1 MFPPAGLRGIAL
13 REAAPDHMRVISIVR
28 AALDAKINAN
38 KGPSAERKW
47 FELEAVYGDKV
58 VIAIDGKTWSYAYTL
73 DGGMVTLEEPVE
85 VMETFIPMKESTP
98 LQMKEAEGQPA
109 GVEFKAVIIR
119 AGLSSSNVLYPETL
133 LKEATPLF
141 DGVRIYAMSDEE
153 HIKGKGGRDVRKMV
167 GWVKSPRFV
176 EANGNEPARIEAD
189 IRLPGLPENTRAL
202 IVDAMAEGMTD
213 LLGLS
218 IDARGAGATRML
230 EGKRVKEAKS
240 ITQVDSV
247 DLIVEPGAGGRL
259 IRLVESAP
267 TPNTHQ
273 SQEDSDM
280 NLREKMLRLVEAK
293 NPQAY
298 AKLNPETATDDEIEL
313 AYREAL
319 VLDAS
324 QQRQTATLDAVAQ
337 AEERIRMV
345 EARAQARD
353 AIAASTLP
361 QPAKDRLQRD
371 FAARERFVEADV
383 ATAINAER
391 EYLARFVEG
400 NRVRMDHFTDIQVGD
415 RSVQI
420 AGMLDAF
427 FDPAH
432 QDHRNVQSFRECY
445 VEITGDRRVTGR
457 LEDCDRSRMRESLGG
472 RFAEAAM
479 DSTTFA
485 LALGDS
491 ITRRMLADYRAQS
504 QYDVWRLVANVVPLT
519 DFRTQERTRWGGFGD
534 LPAVAEGAD
543 YQDGGIPDDEAATYK
558 AAKSGRLARVTMEMV
573 RNDDVGL
580 IRQIPTKLSRAAKRT
595 LAKFVLDM
603 MRANPTIYDGKAL
616 FHVDHGNLGTAALS
630 STAWSAAR
638 NAMMAQLEAGSN
650 DRLGIPPKFLL
661 VSAAQEEGAFELFK
675 NRGTSNDQS
684 FIQTQAPN
692 IVPVWYWTDANDWV
706 AMADKLDIPG
716 IEVGFLDGNEEPE
729 IFVQD
734 NPSVGSLFA
743 NDSITYKI
751 RHIYGGAVTDFR
763 GAYKAVVAG

>member
-1 MFPPAGLRGIAL
+1 MIPQAGLRGMAL
-13 REAAPDHMRVISIVR
+13 KEAAPDHMRVISMVR
-28 AALDAKINAN
+28 AALEAKINTGKSPAD
-38 KGPSAERKW
+38 RKW
-47 FELEAVYGDKV
+47 FELEAVYDDKV
-58 VIAIDGKTWSYAYTL
+58 VITLDGKTLSYSYTM
-73 DGGMVTLEEPVE
+73 DGGQVSLEDPVE
-85 VMETFIPMKESTP
+85 VIETFVPMKESSP
-98 LQMKEAEGQPA
+98 LELKEAEGQPA

-133 LKEATPLF
+133 LKEAAPQF
-141 DGVRIYAMSDEE
+141 DGVRIYAMSDDE
-153 HIKGKGGRDVRKMV
+153 HLKGKGGRDVRKLV
-167 GWVKSPRFV
+167 GWVKAPRFV
-176 EANGNEPARIEAD
+176 EAKGTEPAHIEAD
-189 IRLPGLPENTRAL
+189 IRLPGLPDHTRAL
-202 IVDAMAEGMTD
+202 IVDAIAEGKTD
-213 LLGLS
+213 LVGLS
-218 IDARGAGATRML
+218 IDARGAGVSRML

-267 TPNTHQ
+267 DHQ
-273 SQEDSDM
+273 SQEESDM

-293 NPQAY
+293 NPKAY

-319 VLDAS
+319 MLETREQNSA
-324 QQRQTATLDAVAQ
+324 ATLDAVAQ

-345 EARAQARD
+345 EARANARD
-353 AIAASTLP
+353 VIAASTLP

-383 ATAINAER
+383 TAAIDAER
-391 EYLARFVEG
+391 QYLARFVESG
-400 NRVRMDHFTDIQVGD
+400 RVRVDQFPDIQVGD
-415 RSVQI
+415 RSAQI

-457 LEDCDRSRMRESLGG
+457 LEDCDRSRMRESLGS

-543 YQDGGIPDDEAATYK
+543 YADGGVPDDESATYK
-558 AAKSGRLARVTMEMV
+558 AAKTGRLARVTMEMV
-573 RNDDVGL
+573 RNDDVSL

-603 MRANPTIYDGKAL
+603 LRQNPAIYDGKAF

-630 STAWSAAR
+630 SAAWSAAR
-638 NAMMAQLEAGSN
+638 NAMMAQQEAGSN

-661 VSAAQEEGAFELFK
+661 LSAAQEEAAFELFK

-684 FIQTQAPN
+684 FIQTQAPT

-734 NPSVGSLFA
+734 NPTVGSLFA

-763 GAYKAVVAG
+763 GGYKSVVAG